1 MSAQPK
7 LRPDPGMT
15 VDQFL
20 TWAEDRPGRYEML
33 NGEVFAM
40 SPQRARHARAKS
52 RIFLALH
59 AAVRAGGLP
68 CEVFPD
74 GMTVRIDPTTAFEP
88 DTLVVCGSRMD
99 ADAVE
104 ANDPLIV
111 VEVISPSTKAI
122 DTGVKF
128 AGYFSLASV
137 MHYLIVDPV
146 RRLVIHHRRGAEVI
160 ESRIAA
166 DGVLRL
172 DPPGLDVP
180 VAEMFAD
187 A

>member
-1 MSAQPK
+1 
-7 LRPDPGMT
+7 MT

-20 TWAEDRPGRYEML
+20 TWANDRPGRYEML
-33 NGEVFAM
+33 DGEVFAM
-40 SPQRARHARAKS
+40 SPQRAQHARAKS
-52 RIFLALH
+52 RIFMALH
-59 AAVRAGGLP
+59 GAVRAGGIS

-74 GMTVRIDPTTAFEP
+74 GMTVRVDPTTAFEP
-88 DTLVVCGSRMD
+88 DALVVCGSRLD

-104 ANDPLIV
+104 VNDPSIV

-122 DTGVKF
+122 DTGAKF
-128 AGYFSLASV
+128 TGYFSVASV

-146 RRLVIHHRRGAEVI
+146 KRLVIHHRRGTEVI
-160 ESRIAA
+160 ETRIIA
-166 DGVLRL
+166 DGALRL

-180 VAEMFAD
+180 LAEMFDD

>member
-1 MSAQPK
+1 MSAQSK

-20 TWAEDRPGRYEML
+20 TWAGDRPGRYEML
-33 NGEVFAM
+33 DGEVFAM
-40 SPQRARHARAKS
+40 SPQRAQHARTKS
-52 RIFLALH
+52 TVFMALH
-59 AAVRAGGLP
+59 GAIRAGGLP
-68 CEVFPD
+68 GEVFPD
-74 GMTVRIDPTTAFEP
+74 GMTVRVDPTSAFEP
-88 DTLVVCGSRMD
+88 DALVVCGSRLD

-104 ANDPLIV
+104 VDDPLIV

-122 DTGVKF
+122 DTGAKF
-128 AGYFSLASV
+128 VGYFSLASV

-146 RRLVIHHRRGAEVI
+146 KRLVIHHRRGTAVI
-160 ESRIAA
+160 ETRIVA
-166 DGVLRL
+166 DGALRL

-180 VAEMFAD
+180 VAEMFED